1 MDKFERFLRNL
12 AKGEGKS
19 SRARRR
25 LMDREL
31 KKLGKQND
39 ETTGDRMDVRES
51 D

>member
-12 AKGEGKS
+12 KNGEGKS

-31 KKLGKQND
+31 KKLGKSND
-39 ETTGDRMDVRES
+39 GTTGDRLDVRES
-51 D
+51 E